1 MNEAARDRADEERGR
16 PLEGSEADRLEQ
28 SRSWDEDDDVE
39 LPKTIPP
46 DVPEADALEQSR
58 SVPLDEDREP

>member
-46 DVPEADALEQSR
+46 DAPEADVLEQSR
-58 SVPLDEDREP
+58 PVPLDEDREP